1 MHCAAPPQRS
11 RNVRAWRYALGALNA
26 QGELTKQG
34 RRMAEFPMDP
44 ALSKA
49 IVTARGAASRE
60 AGPNVGDALP
70 LAGSQI
76 LHIQGKAA
84 YNGTGIEQNGAY

>member
-1 MHCAAPPQRS
+1 MVFGLILIIAL
-11 RNVRAWRYALGALNA
+11 RAWRYALGALNA

-49 IVTARGAASRE
+49 IVAARGT
-60 AGPNVGDALP
+60 GHGDPGRKRRMAEHWRCVTTCDQFG
-70 LAGSQI
+70 LACPGENCI
-76 LHIQGKAA
+76 
-84 YNGTGIEQNGAY
+84 